1 MIVSEKKAKINS
13 PAMVAQVVRSLI
25 QAENEESASQE
36 HFYVIGLNNKN
47 VIQYV
52 DLCSLGTVS
61 ETIVH
66 PREVFRLAIIR
77 SCSSIIIAHNHPSG
91 VLKPSS
97 EDIKTT
103 TRMGEAGELIGI
115 RLLDHVIVTM
125 DSLLSMKEENLMF
138 SKNND

>member
-1 MIVSEKKAKINS
+1 MSDLPSCKSRCEE
-13 PAMVAQVVRSLI
+13 VRTC
-25 QAENEESASQE
+25 
-36 HFYVIGLNNKN
+36 G
-47 VIQYV
+47 
-52 DLCSLGTVS
+52 
-61 ETIVH
+61 
-66 PREVFRLAIIR
+66 
-77 SCSSIIIAHNHPSG
+77 SIIIAHNHPSG